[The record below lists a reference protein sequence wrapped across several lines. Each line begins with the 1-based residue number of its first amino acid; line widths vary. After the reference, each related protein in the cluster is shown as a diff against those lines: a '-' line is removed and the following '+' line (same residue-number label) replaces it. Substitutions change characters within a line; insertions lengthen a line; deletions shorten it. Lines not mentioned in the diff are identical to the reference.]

1 MINILS
7 KPDHLNYE
15 NFYHFFVIAHRSEG
29 AQEAAVK
36 AQFQEKKML
45 HTEEE
50 RRGTKQISHR
60 DNAREKPVK
69 RSLYSTERKK
79 KMVSL
84 EVYTQQKF
92 TSKG

>member
-1 MINILS
+1 
-7 KPDHLNYE
+7 
-15 NFYHFFVIAHRSEG
+15 
-29 AQEAAVK
+29 
-36 AQFQEKKML
+36 ML